1 MIWARDRSRKKNYIL
16 KSEPFEIF
24 INNSVNSLSLL
35 LCYSSS
41 NSVHLCILIRLCC
54 LIFFANIYLY
64 LLLPL
69 TWSLHDL
76 CVLSPS
82 IISGRLLHTPYNS
95 KYKIKIQ
102 NTHSNWGGGGGERGF
117 NTKASCNFSSR
128 EGVRSCD
135 KLMFSVLLQ
144 LAPATLCTSE
154 YDHFVKKSTTQGVA
168 LEYVHW

>member
-1 MIWARDRSRKKNYIL
+1 MFPFRQFLYNCTLDNSIHDLSTWQVEKKKNYIL

-102 NTHSNWGGGGGERGF
+102 NTHSNWGGRGVSIL
-117 NTKASCNFSSR
+117 KPLAILAQGR
-128 EGVRSCD
+128 
-135 KLMFSVLLQ
+135 VLG
-144 LAPATLCTSE
+144 AATNWCFLFFCS
-154 YDHFVKKSTTQGVA
+154 
-168 LEYVHW
+168 

>member
-102 NTHSNWGGGGGERGF
+102 NTHSNWGGGGGSGVSILKHLAILAQGRVLGAATNWCFLFFCSWHQLHSVQVSMITLLKRVQHRGW
-117 NTKASCNFSSR
+117 
-128 EGVRSCD
+128 
-135 KLMFSVLLQ
+135 
-144 LAPATLCTSE
+144 
-154 YDHFVKKSTTQGVA
+154 H
-168 LEYVHW
+168 